1 MNKPKLKFGYSE
13 KATKFKKYIP
23 LKFDAMYSLTSN
35 FKWKIF
41 PNFVAFSEYP
51 NFNITRHELN
61 FTKKKPNGKPRSN

>member
-35 FKWKIF
+35 FK
-41 PNFVAFSEYP
+41 
-51 NFNITRHELN
+51 
-61 FTKKKPNGKPRSN
+61 